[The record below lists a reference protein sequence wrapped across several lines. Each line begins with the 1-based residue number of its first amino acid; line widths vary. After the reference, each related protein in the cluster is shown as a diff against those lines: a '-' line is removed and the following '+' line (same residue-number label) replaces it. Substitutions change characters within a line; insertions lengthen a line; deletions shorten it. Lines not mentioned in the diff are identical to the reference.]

1 MARAYGARAR
11 MALAFESVYGAPPGA
26 GWRRMPFVRSGLGG
40 ERGLVADDLLGHGR
54 DPRDPIPDA
63 EVVEGEIEIPLD
75 AEALGAWLKA
85 PFGDPITTGT
95 GPYAHEFRSGG
106 WDLLGFAVEIG
117 MPDVPHY
124 ALDAGCKT
132 ESLSWTM
139 ARSPADDPALRP
151 SPRCG
156 GQGRP
161 PVAGPW

>member
-1 MARAYGARAR
+1 MGVAKQSAASSR
-11 MALAFESVYGAPPGA
+11 EPP
-26 GWRRMPFVRSGLGG
+26 RSK
-40 ERGLVADDLLGHGR
+40 
-54 DPRDPIPDA
+54 IPDA
-63 EVVEGEIEIPLD
+63 EVVEGEIGIPLD

-151 SPRCG
+151 SPRCV
-156 GQGRP
+156 GQSRP